1 MNNTQTTKKRILFWK
16 IPFFIL
22 VSVMV
27 LYLIFGEIFLP
38 REVEFDDSQAKVY
51 DESWVWLKPDG
62 TSEQVEVPNRF
73 AVEKGTPV
81 VLETVLPDYV
91 CQNTYIGIR
100 STRQEMQI
108 YIDGELRTEFT
119 TKDTRLFGVYNPVAY
134 VFIPVG
140 SEDAG
145 KVMRVSA
152 ASTSTYSG
160 VMSEVYYG
168 DYTSLWILYVREN
181 FIPVVLALFLLLFSV
196 IIIIFSII
204 SRIIIKRYIEIEHLG
219 WAGLML
225 AVWMLCES
233 RLRQLI
239 FPNISVASD
248 VSFIA
253 ATLMIFPFCG
263 YYNSVQK
270 FRYRKMYYAVYTV
283 ILSIFLVNCTLHILG
298 IKDFSDTMFITH
310 GCILLGFLTVGLG
323 MFRDFRRKKLG
334 EYRLVFVGYCVL
346 LAAGAD
352 EIVRIYYSGSHN
364 EALAAATVTLFA
376 IAAFKAGQDILQMER
391 EKQDAL
397 SVSQA
402 QNNFLA
408 NMSHEIRTPINT
420 IIGMN
425 ELILR
430 EGTEPQIK
438 EYAVNV
444 GNAGR
449 MLLTLVNDILDFTKM
464 ESGNVELVENT
475 YHLASLLNDEV
486 QMIREKADKKG
497 LQLNVSIDENLP
509 ANLIGDEVRIKQ
521 VLTNL
526 LTNAVKYTEKGSV
539 TLMVLG
545 NWQSADKFMLKMC
558 VQDTGM
564 GMHEEDVKHLFDRFS
579 RFDRKKNSTIEGS
592 GLGMAITK
600 CLIDMMNG
608 QISVESTYGEGSVF
622 TVTIP
627 QTAVNKAPLGNL
639 QQAYQQETI
648 SRKQY
653 RESFHAP
660 DARILVVDDNRMNLA
675 VAKGLLK
682 RTEIKVDTAGSGLEC
697 LSMTRAKKY
706 HLILMDH
713 MMPEM
718 DGIETFHRLQAEE
731 DNPNRQTPVIALT
744 ANAIS
749 GSREE
754 YIKEGFVD
762 YISKPIDA
770 LKLEN
775 TLLMYLPKELVLM
788 KEPGEDSAAE

>member
-1 MNNTQTTKKRILFWK
+1 MNNTQKTKKRILYWK

-22 VSVMV
+22 VSVMI
-27 LYLIFGEIFLP
+27 LYFIFGEIFLP
-38 REVEFDDSQAKVY
+38 REVELHASRAKEY
-51 DESWVWLKPDG
+51 DGSWVWLKPDG
-62 TSEQVEVPNRF
+62 TSEQVEVPNKF

-81 VLETVLPDYV
+81 VLETVLPDYIRE
-91 CQNTYIGIR
+91 NTYIGIR
-100 STRQEMQI
+100 STRQEIQV

-134 VFIPVG
+134 VFIPVNSG
-140 SEDAG
+140 DIG
-145 KVMRVSA
+145 KVMRISA

-160 VMSEVYYG
+160 VISKICYG
-168 DYTSLWILYVREN
+168 EYSSLWMLYTREN
-181 FIPVVLALFLLLFSV
+181 FVPVILAFLLFLFSF
-196 IIIIFSII
+196 IIIIFGII
-204 SRIIIKRYIEIEHLG
+204 SKIIVKRYVEIEHLG

-225 AVWMLCES
+225 AIWMLCES
-233 RLRQLI
+233 KLRQLI

-270 FRYRKMYYAVYTV
+270 YRYCKMYYTVYSI
-283 ILSIFLVNCTLHILG
+283 ILFVFISNCVLHMTG

-310 GCILLGFLTVGLG
+310 GCIFLGFMTIGVG
-323 MFRDFRRKKLG
+323 MFRDFRSKKLK
-334 EYRLVFVGYCVL
+334 EYRLVFAGYCVL
-346 LAAGAD
+346 LTAGVD
-352 EIVRIYYSGSHN
+352 EIVRIYHSGSHN
-364 EALAAATVTLFA
+364 EALAVSTVTLLA
-376 IAAFKAGQDILQMER
+376 IAAFKAGQDIMQMER

-430 EGTEPQIK
+430 EGTEQQIK

-444 GNAGR
+444 GNASR

-521 VLTNL
+521 VMTNL
-526 LTNAVKYTEKGSV
+526 LTNAIKYTEKGSV

-545 NWQSADKFMLKMC
+545 SWQSADKFMLKIC

-600 CLIDMMNG
+600 CLIDMMKG
-608 QISVESTYGEGSVF
+608 EIIVESTYGEGSEF
-622 TVTIP
+622 TVMIP

-718 DGIETFHRLQAEE
+718 DGIETFHRLQLEE

-788 KEPGEDSAAE
+788 KESEDDSEAE